1 MKKIFVIVF
10 AALVALQANA
20 QVGKFGTGQD
30 SVECVKYLSYY
41 KEYVK
46 HNNMADAIGPWRNA
60 IAICPATASQN
71 MLVDGQKIMRWAIGK
86 EKNAEARKGL
96 VDTLMKLY
104 DLRVANYPKNAVSAL
119 NNKVIDMN
127 KYNWH
132 EDTPI
137 ILYEEMKGILK
148 ANGTQS
154 SPLVYVKLMDVASK
168 LYQAGTIDADMIM
181 TDYNNISESIA
192 ASLAEKE
199 DEKLQSALK
208 DVETM
213 FANSGVA
220 SCENMIALYEPR
232 YNAAPED
239 KDNLTAIVKMLGR
252 ADCLDSELFLKAVE
266 SLHKIEPS
274 AATAYNLYKLYSKAD
289 DTKNAVKFLKDAI
302 EMTDAA
308 DTKQIASYYFE
319 LGQYNF
325 KKAGNNAA
333 AVEAAK
339 KAAELDESLKGRA
352 YLLIGTVWGQLRC
365 GGNEVEGHAHFWV
378 AYDYVNKAKAADPSL
393 ADDADALARQYAAYF
408 PDKADAFM
416 YDLVS
421 GASYTVSCGGL
432 REATTVR
439 TN

>member
-1 MKKIFVIVF
+1 MF
-10 AALVALQANA
+10 AALISMQVNA

-46 HNNMADAIGPWRNA
+46 HGNMADAIGPWRNA
-60 IAICPATASQN
+60 IAICPVTASQN

-86 EKNAEARKGL
+86 EKDQDARQGL
-96 VDTLMKLY
+96 IDTLMMLY
-104 DLRVANYPKNAVSAL
+104 DLRVENYPKNAVSAL

-132 EDTPI
+132 EDRPI
-137 ILYEEMKGILK
+137 VLYEEMKNVLK

-154 SPLVYVKLMDVASK
+154 SPLVYVKLMDVAKK
-168 LYQAGTIDADMIM
+168 LYEAGNIDADMIM
-181 TDYNNISESIA
+181 SDYNNISEAITA
-192 ASLAEKE
+192 ALAEKE
-199 DEKLQSALK
+199 DEKLQNALR

-213 FANSGVA
+213 FTESGVA
-220 SCENMIALYEPR
+220 SCENLIALYTPR

-239 KDNLTAIVKMLGR
+239 KDNLTKIVKMLGR
-252 ADCLDSELFLKAVE
+252 ADCLDSELFLNAVE
-266 SLHKIEPS
+266 SLHKIDPS
-274 AATAYNLYKLYSKAD
+274 ASTAYNLYKLYSKID
-289 DTKNAVKFLKDAI
+289 DSKNAVKFMKDAI
-302 EMTDAA
+302 AMCDPE
-308 DTKQIASYYFE
+308 DTKQLASYYFE

-339 KAAELDESLKGRA
+339 KAAELDESIKGRA
-352 YLLIGTVWGQLRC
+352 YLLIGTVWGQLKC
-365 GGNEVEGHAHFWV
+365 GGNEVEAHAHFWV
-378 AYDYVNKAKAADPSL
+378 AYDYVNRAKSVDPSL
-393 ADDADALARQYAAYF
+393 AADADALARQYVAYF
-408 PDKADAFM
+408 PAKADAFM
-416 YDLVS
+416 YDLVN

-432 REATTVR
+432 RESTTVR

>member
-1 MKKIFVIVF
+1 MQ
-10 AALVALQANA
+10 LNA

-46 HNNMADAIGPWRNA
+46 HGNMADAIGPWRNA
-60 IAICPATASQN
+60 IAICPVTASQN
-71 MLVDGQKIMRWAIGK
+71 MLLDGQKIMRWAIGK
-86 EKNAEARKGL
+86 EKNAEARQGL
-96 VDTLMKLY
+96 IDTLMKLY
-104 DLRVANYPKNAVSAL
+104 DLRVENYPKNSVSAL

-127 KYNWH
+127 KYGWH
-132 EDTPI
+132 EDKPI
-137 ILYEEMKGILK
+137 VLYEEMKSVLK
-148 ANGTQS
+148 ANGEKS
-154 SPLVYVKLMDVASK
+154 SPLVYVKLMDVAKK
-168 LYQAGTIDADMIM
+168 LYEAGTIDADMIM
-181 TDYNNISESIA
+181 SDYTNISESITA
-192 ASLAEKE
+192 ALAEKE

-213 FANSGVA
+213 LAESGVA
-220 SCENMIALYEPR
+220 SCDNLIALFEPR

-239 KDNLTAIVKMLGR
+239 KDNLAKIVKMLGR

-274 AATAYNLYKLYSKAD
+274 ASTAYNLYKLYSKLD
-289 DTKNAVKFLKDAI
+289 DSKNAVKFLNEAI
-302 EMTDAA
+302 AMVDPE
-308 DTKQIASYYFE
+308 DTKTLASYYFE

-352 YLLIGTVWGQLRC
+352 YLLIGTVWGQLKC
-365 GGNEVEGHAHFWV
+365 GGNEVESQAHFWV
-378 AYDYVNKAKAADPSL
+378 AYDYVTRAKAADASL
-393 ADDADALARQYAAYF
+393 ADTADDLARQYVAYF
-408 PDKADAFM
+408 PTKADAFM
-416 YDLVS
+416 FNFNS

-432 REATTVR
+432 RESTTVR